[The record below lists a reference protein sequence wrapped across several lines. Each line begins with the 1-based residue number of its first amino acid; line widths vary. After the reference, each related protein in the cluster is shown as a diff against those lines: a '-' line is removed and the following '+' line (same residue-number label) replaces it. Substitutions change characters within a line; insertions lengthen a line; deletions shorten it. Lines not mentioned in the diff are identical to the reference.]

1 MNFVS
6 FNRQIYF
13 FNAILCYHT
22 GMKVKTLCM
31 IISSTLILSA
41 CGEESNNSQS
51 EAPVV
56 IVPPVEE
63 AYDSSQDTNVEGRD
77 EDNNG
82 IRDDIDEYLSN
93 NFKNSTDDLKLSMT
107 SVAKSLQTAIVEGT
121 SSLNSEDARE
131 SLLLSI
137 NCMENALTD
146 VIDPLSG
153 YRTLRAETLNT
164 KLRLDAYSDYQK
176 LISMKVRGEFD
187 ATKIDQFCSSL

>member
-1 MNFVS
+1 
-6 FNRQIYF
+6 
-13 FNAILCYHT
+13 
-22 GMKVKTLCM
+22 M